1 MDVDAGSQATA
12 SQSQSQP
19 KSQSY
24 GGRDPIPLMRSSVII
39 AMIMLLKS
47 HLKTLYSLSEE

>member
-1 MDVDAGSQATA
+1 MDVDTISSANA
-12 SQSQSQP
+12 SQSQSR
-19 KSQSY
+19 SQSY